1 MSRVLITGAAGFIG
15 SHMARGSRDAGHE
28 VHVVV
33 RPGSDDSRL
42 DGLEASII
50 RHDFDLQSEDAMKRC
65 LSEVTPDMVF
75 HLAAK
80 PRRREEAELADVKAG
95 TSEHLSAL
103 LNLLGAASS
112 VARPPQKIIR
122 TGSIAEYGIA
132 ATPYDEDVRE
142 MPVTAYGAELAAATH
157 LVGGL
162 QRRLPFPVITARL
175 ALVYG
180 PTQSTEFMVPL
191 FIERCLAGQ
200 PCIVHQ
206 PDDRRDLLHVG
217 DVVDALLRIA
227 DAPISTR
234 IVNIASGI
242 APTMREVA
250 ALIVERTG
258 ADPNLIE
265 LREGRPSTG
274 RRELRASV
282 ARAKD
287 LFGWS
292 ARISLPQGISRTV
305 EWQRQ
310 AVAPPSASSAATAK
324 DGLKVVA
331 SQ

>member
-15 SHMARGSRDAGHE
+15 SHVTRACLDVGHE

-42 DGLEASII
+42 DAFDQSIK
-50 RHDFDLQSEDAMKRC
+50 RHNFDLQSEDAMKRC
-65 LSEVTPDMVF
+65 LSEVSPEFVF
-75 HLAAK
+75 HLAAR
-80 PRRREEAELADVKAG
+80 PRRREEAELGDAKAG
-95 TSEHLSAL
+95 IKEHLTAL

-112 VARPPQKIIR
+112 VHHPPLKIIR
-122 TGSIAEYGIA
+122 SGSIAEYGA
-132 ATPYDEDVRE
+132 APRPYEEDSRE

-157 LVGGL
+157 LIGGL

-180 PTQSTEFMVPL
+180 PTQSTEFMIPL

-200 PCIVHQ
+200 PCIVHH
-206 PDDRRDLLHVG
+206 PGDRRDLLHVS

-227 DAPISTR
+227 DAPVSTR
-234 IVNIASGI
+234 LVNVASGV

-250 ALIVERTG
+250 ELIVERTG
-258 ADPNLIE
+258 ADPDLIE
-265 LREGRPSTG
+265 YRLGGMSAG
-274 RRELRASV
+274 ARELRGST

-292 ARISLPQGISRTV
+292 ARIPLREGITRTV
-305 EWQRQ
+305 EWHRQ
-310 AVAPPSASSAATAK
+310 APALPGSNDGRLSRETA
-324 DGLKVVA
+324 
-331 SQ
+331 